1 MQTNNQ
7 DEIRSRQPTL
17 DEFLLSAG
25 SGSPNSSATDKTNN
39 IVETGQISQSNQTKQ
54 STPQHKPWSKLT
66 KMKKLEKLYDY
77 ADTISSDHSLTP
89 EDIDVLKEQMKQ
101 WLNRKMLVRV
111 KDIVYNKETGD
122 ITNIPGLSLRK
133 ARPNT
138 KTSSQ
143 HSPKRFTLKTG
154 DKKDSTLKH
163 LSYGKKKKKVRAK
176 IKGSGVT
183 VQLAPTTGGKDT
195 PTSKIEES

>member
-17 DEFLLSAG
+17 DEFLLSTG
-25 SGSPNSSATDKTNN
+25 SGSPDSSTTSNN
-39 IVETGQISQSNQTKQ
+39 VVKTGQISQSNQTKQ
-54 STPQHKPWSKLT
+54 ATPQHKPWSKLT

-89 EDIDVLKEQMKQ
+89 EDIDALKEQMKQ

-195 PTSKIEES
+195 TTSKIEES